1 MMTYATHSPV
11 PSSSSHARC
20 ARVLVEENGAR
31 ARRRAATTTR
41 ARAANRRS
49 SAGEDASEDDDSDFA
64 GRRNVRAV
72 RDALREELREAQNE
86 SGRLRHALRCAEEE
100 LEGIREQSARERDGG
115 TSAHARDLE
124 VNDQGKDRDG
134 ANSLVAMRAK
144 VEALEREL
152 VDRANA
158 TAQAV
163 SDALTQALEE
173 SEEKNRELERELERA
188 LWEEETR
195 LTSLEAE
202 MRERLESSSASYA
215 SSTQAS
221 ARALIE
227 AETARERAE
236 GTIAALELE
245 LDVFERITA
254 DALWEVE
261 EKLMQTKDE
270 QSALER
276 DLVESRSMI
285 SNLESQKGDIEQ
297 AMRDAEARFSE
308 TLSSAQNVRDELEAR
323 IRELEETI
331 ERNDASEE
339 IAELTLNVSNLESQK
354 VHIEQNM
361 RDAEA
366 RFVDEIFQAR
376 IERDGLQA
384 RVRELEEFAKNDNRS
399 EQIAQKSKTIADL
412 ERRKDEL
419 ERVVRDNEAR
429 YAQEVSSARKR
440 AEELDARRVELEAR
454 VRELE
459 KSIENDTASDDI
471 DRLLAELQNE
481 RENAS
486 SIRAEK
492 ESKEQLVGE
501 LKSGMSELESYLRRE
516 QDGRAKD
523 RATLEATLNKL
534 RGDASALEDQVILAQ
549 TKLEDAE
556 SRATQD
562 ASAFDAERRELLTK
576 IGALEMLV
584 SESLANGG
592 GAYDVEQ
599 LRLDFERREAEF
611 VKEKAKLQ
619 RAAELGIEIIKLKNV
634 IASECDALRGDLE
647 KSERERRALNDEII
661 LLRRRLGDA

>member
-1 MMTYATHSPV
+1 
-11 PSSSSHARC
+11 
-20 ARVLVEENGAR
+20 
-31 ARRRAATTTR
+31 
-41 ARAANRRS
+41 
-49 SAGEDASEDDDSDFA
+49 
-64 GRRNVRAV
+64 
-72 RDALREELREAQNE
+72 
-86 SGRLRHALRCAEEE
+86 
-100 LEGIREQSARERDGG
+100 
-115 TSAHARDLE
+115 
-124 VNDQGKDRDG
+124 
-134 ANSLVAMRAK
+134 
-144 VEALEREL
+144 
-152 VDRANA
+152 
-158 TAQAV
+158 
-163 SDALTQALEE
+163 
-173 SEEKNRELERELERA
+173 
-188 LWEEETR
+188 
-195 LTSLEAE
+195 
-202 MRERLESSSASYA
+202 
-215 SSTQAS
+215 
-221 ARALIE
+221 
-227 AETARERAE
+227 
-236 GTIAALELE
+236 
-245 LDVFERITA
+245 
-254 DALWEVE
+254 
-261 EKLMQTKDE
+261 MQTKDE